1 MTEPAE
7 LREPDLPRTAK
18 VRRRGLRTGWT
29 TGTCAAAAAKAAAT
43 ALVTREVQD
52 AVEIGLPS
60 GRRVSFPVESC
71 QLWPAE
77 AAPDGAHADGPVSG
91 AAGSGALRA
100 EAVVVKDAGD
110 DPDVTDGARLTASV
124 SWRGEAGLELDGGIG
139 VGVVTKPGLGLEL
152 GGPAINPVPRKMI
165 TEAVGEAVDLADRGL
180 RVIISVPDGERMAR
194 KTTNG
199 RLGILGGISILG
211 TTGIVRPFST
221 ASWRASVEQAVA
233 VLAAQ
238 GEGSLVLCTGG
249 RTEKGAM
256 GLLPGLPEVCFV
268 EVGDFTGAAL
278 RRAVQHRVARVVFVG
293 MAGKLTKLAAGVLM
307 THYTRSKV
315 STGLLGDITRA
326 AGGDADLVARV
337 SEANTA
343 RHAVELWT
351 AAGLLGAAGTELC
364 RRVADVLG
372 RFSAEL
378 AAAPEPPS
386 GQPPPDGRADESA
399 AERPPD
405 AAPPARTPPA
415 RTPPA
420 RKPSARKPPV
430 IEVIMVDFTGR
441 RLVAAFPERAA

>member
-1 MTEPAE
+1 VTEPAE

-29 TGTCAAAAAKAAAT
+29 TGTCAAAAAKAAAA
-43 ALVTREVQD
+43 ALVSRELQHV
-52 AVEIGLPS
+52 VEIGLPS
-60 GRRVSFPVESC
+60 GRRVSFPVQSC
-71 QLWPAE
+71 RIWPAE
-77 AAPDGAHADGPVSG
+77 APPGGVHAGRPAHG
-91 AAGSGALRA
+91 AADPAALRA

-110 DPDVTDGARLTASV
+110 DPDVTDGAHLTASV
-124 SWRGEAGLELDGGIG
+124 SWRGEAGLDLDGGVG

-165 TEAVGEAVDLADRGL
+165 TEAVGEAVDLAEHGL
-180 RVIISVPDGERMAR
+180 RVIISVPGGERMAR

-238 GEGSLVLCTGG
+238 GEESLVLCTGG
-249 RTEKGAM
+249 RTEQGATA
-256 GLLPGLPEVCFV
+256 LLPGLPEVCFV

-278 RRAVQHRVARVVFVG
+278 RRAIQHGVKRVIFVG

-326 AGGDADLVARV
+326 AGGDPGLAARV

-351 AAGLLGAAGTELC
+351 EAGLLGAAGAELC
-364 RRVADVLG
+364 RRVAGVLG
-372 RFSAEL
+372 RFCAEL
-378 AAAPEPPS
+378 AAAPESLPGESPP
-386 GQPPPDGRADESA
+386 G
-399 AERPPD
+399 ERPPAGTP
-405 AAPPARTPPA
+405 AARTPRTRTPPA
-415 RTPPA
+415 
-420 RKPSARKPPV
+420 

-441 RLVAAFPERAA
+441 TLVAAFPERAA

>member
-29 TGTCAAAAAKAAAT
+29 TGTCAAAAAKAAVT

-71 QLWPAE
+71 QLWPAA
-77 AAPDGAHADGPVSG
+77 AAPGGAPAGGPVPGAAGSG
-91 AAGSGALRA
+91 AVGSGALRA

-165 TEAVGEAVDLADRGL
+165 TEAVGEAVDLAGRGL

-278 RRAVQHRVARVVFVG
+278 RRAVQHGVARVVFVG

-326 AGGDADLVARV
+326 AGGDADLAARV

-364 RRVADVLG
+364 RRVAGVLG
-372 RFSAEL
+372 RFGAEL

-386 GQPPPDGRADESA
+386 GQEAPDEPV

-405 AAPPARTPPA
+405 EAPPARTPPA

-420 RKPSARKPPV
+420 RTPPV